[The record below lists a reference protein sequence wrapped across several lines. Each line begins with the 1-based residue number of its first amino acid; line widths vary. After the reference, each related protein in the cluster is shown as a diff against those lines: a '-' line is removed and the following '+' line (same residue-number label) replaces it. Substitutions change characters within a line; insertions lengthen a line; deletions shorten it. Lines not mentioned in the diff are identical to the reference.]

1 MKKRSYGEYIGKILT
16 YIFLAVVTLVNL
28 FPFYWALISSLKETN
43 KIFIAPVTPPLE
55 SFKFVNYVEA
65 WIKAKVGI
73 YFFNT
78 VYVAALTIV
87 LTVLMAAMAAY
98 ILARVW
104 RSFWLYTYFILGIMI
119 PIHSL
124 VVPDFIIISKLGL
137 INTRLSLVLVDTG
150 YCISITTFILTGFML
165 GLPKDI
171 EEAAIIDGAN
181 RFRIFRSIILPL
193 TKPALATTGI
203 LVFLFAWNNY
213 LLPLVF
219 ITAQEYKVLSQGIQ
233 GLKRLYTVDYGLMT
247 AGIVIAIIP
256 VLVAYML
263 FQEHVVKG
271 MTAGAV
277 KG

>member
-1 MKKRSYGEYIGKILT
+1 MNLDNSISIGKIIK
-16 YIFLAVVTLVNL
+16 YIILVTATVVNL
-28 FPFYWALISSLKETN
+28 FPFYWAIISSLKETDR
-43 KIFIAPVTPPLE
+43 ILLAPITPPLYT
-55 SFKFVNYVEA
+55 FKFYNYVEA
-65 WIKAKVGI
+65 WIEAKVGL

-78 VYVAALTIV
+78 LYVAAFTIIFTI
-87 LTVLMAAMAAY
+87 LFSAMAAY

-104 RSFWLYTYFILGIMI
+104 RSFVLYTYFILGMMI

-124 VVPDFIIISKLGL
+124 VVPDFIIIQHLAL
-137 INTRLSLVLVDTG
+137 VNTRLSLIVVDIG

-165 GLPKDI
+165 GLSKDI

-181 RFRIFRSIILPL
+181 RFRIFRSIVFPL
-193 TKPALATTGI
+193 SKPALATTAI

-219 ITAQEYKVLSQGIQ
+219 ITARERKVLSQGIQ
-233 GLKRLYTVDYGLMT
+233 ELKRLYTVDYGLMT

-263 FQEHVVKG
+263 FQEQVVKG
-271 MTAGAV
+271 LTAGAV